1 MKKED
6 FERAEMFTVFTGPV
20 DEGETIIEEYEW
32 DLFGI
37 DGGTVADADVRRAA
51 LRLGIQLAHDIEGF
65 FLEPEMD
72 SEFALH
78 GHDDHDAALAYIA
91 NGGRLVKLPDVMGSK
106 YYRLYPVV
114 AYRPDRHAT
123 EPAPPPEH
131 SLG

>member
-20 DEGETIIEEYEW
+20 DEGETIIEEDEW

-37 DGGTVADADVRRAA
+37 DGGTVADAAVREEANR
-51 LRLGIQLAHDIEGF
+51 RGIQLAHDIEGF
-65 FLEPEMD
+65 FLEPEAD
-72 SEFALH
+72 HEFVREGA
-78 GHDDHDAALAYIA
+78 DDHDAALAYIT
-91 NGGRLVKLPDVMGSK
+91 NGGRLVKLPDAMGSK

>member
-1 MKKED
+1 VKKED

-20 DEGETIIEEYEW
+20 DEGEIIIEEHEW

-37 DGGTVADADVRRAA
+37 SGGAVAADVRREA

-78 GHDDHDAALAYIA
+78 SHDDHDAALAYIA
-91 NGGRLVKLPDVMGSK
+91 NGGRLVKLPDAMGSK